1 MTELKFKGRRIVHIL
16 LLGEISLVVFFSGL
30 LPPTWIGNTVSF
42 LYICIYLTS
51 AFIASRWQRTL
62 LPIAVF
68 LVTMRIIAS
77 FAGLDEFVWWLS
89 LMNFFFFLA
98 IVILLI
104 SQIAKSSE
112 VSAKVIIEAV
122 NGYLLSGI
130 VFASLTNLIMKYSPE
145 AYSFRLEHEAQ
156 IIDVIYYSF
165 VTLTTLGYGDIVPVA
180 PYAKSLA
187 VLNAVF
193 GQIYLTVIIALLVGK
208 FANRSL
214 Q

>member
-1 MTELKFKGRRIVHIL
+1 MGKSKFKGRQIVHIL
-16 LLGEISLVVFFSGL
+16 LLGEISLLVFISGV
-30 LPPTWIGNTVSF
+30 LPASWISGTVSF
-42 LYICIYLTS
+42 LYICIYLTC

-62 LPIAVF
+62 LPIAAVI
-68 LVTMRIIAS
+68 VAMRILAS
-77 FAGLDEFVWWLS
+77 FAGLDEFATWLS
-89 LMNFFFFLA
+89 LLNFFFFLA

-104 SQIAKSSE
+104 SQIAASKK
-112 VSAKVIIEAV
+112 VNTKVIIEAI

-130 VFASLTNLIMKYSPE
+130 LFASLTNLIMQSSSG
-145 AYSFRLEHEAQ
+145 AYSFQLEHEAG

-180 PYAKSLA
+180 PFAKSLS

-208 FANRSL
+208 YANNSMK
-214 Q
+214 